1 MRNNLK
7 IIFLIIKTNT
17 HTVELL
23 SFPPAVRFFV
33 SLTALGVE
41 GGVYSDIFLFS
52 SFFMHKQL
60 VPYFLLRAIITK
72 GKCIQAIKRE
82 RIFIYCIKKKHPLP
96 ISKNQ
101 LQREIG

>member
-33 SLTALGVE
+33 SLIVLGVE

-52 SFFMHKQL
+52 SFFPRRHPATQAPTTVKVKSIQK
-60 VPYFLLRAIITK
+60 RIIVK
-72 GKCIQAIKRE
+72 YQMKIFGKH
-82 RIFIYCIKKKHPLP
+82 Y
-96 ISKNQ
+96 
-101 LQREIG
+101 